1 MRPAHYLL
9 PSLVQDQY
17 FFIYEAIAEAIV
29 CGDTE
34 VSLERLSEYVAEL
47 LLAAEDQP
55 DNLNIELEF
64 KVHQLTLV
72 HVLTALTFPLFS
84 LSSSLSLSLSP
95 PSLPPT
101 EAGSRQVR
109 SLPIRCSQ

>member
-72 HVLTALTFPLFS
+72 HVLTALT
-84 LSSSLSLSLSP
+84 LSSSL
-95 PSLPPT
+95 SLPPT